1 MGIHSEACQAP
12 DLDSDVRGVKGF
24 VCLLCL
30 HRKGARP
37 GMLMIRGGI
46 EMNFKLS
53 EEHEMIRKMVRDF
66 ARNEVAPTA
75 AERDEEERFD
85 MDLFKKMAELGLTG
99 IPWPEEYGGIG
110 SDYLAYCI
118 AVEELSRVCAS
129 TGVTLS
135 AHTSLAGWPV
145 YKFGTEEQKQ
155 KYLRPMAQGEKIGA
169 YGLTEPGSGSDAGG
183 MKTTARLEGD
193 HYVLNGSKI
202 FITNGGIADTYIVFA
217 LTDPSQRQR
226 GTSAF
231 IVEADFE
238 GFSVGKKEKKLGIR
252 SSPTTEIVFEDC
264 KVPKENMLG
273 NEGDG
278 FKIAMMTL
286 DGGRNGIAAQ
296 AVGIAQGALDASVEY
311 AKEREQFGKPI
322 AANQGI
328 SFKIAD
334 MATSI
339 EASRL
344 LTYQAAWLE
353 SEGLPYGK
361 ESAMSKLMAGDTAM
375 KVTTE
380 AVQIFGGYG
389 YTKDYPVERY
399 MRDAKITQIYEGTQ
413 EIQRLV
419 ISRMVTK

>member
-1 MGIHSEACQAP
+1 
-12 DLDSDVRGVKGF
+12 
-24 VCLLCL
+24 
-30 HRKGARP
+30 
-37 GMLMIRGGI
+37 
-46 EMNFKLS
+46 MNFQLS
-53 EEHEMIRKMVRDF
+53 EEHGMIRKMVRDF
-66 ARNEVAPTA
+66 AKSEIEPSA
-75 AERDEEERFD
+75 AQRDEEQHFD
-85 MDLFKKMAELGLTG
+85 RAIFDKMAELGLTG

-110 SDYLAYCI
+110 SDFLAYCI
-118 AVEELSRVCAS
+118 AVEELSRVDAS
-129 TGVTLS
+129 IGVTLS

-183 MKTTARLEGD
+183 MKTTARLNGD
-193 HYVLNGSKI
+193 HYVINGSKI
-202 FITNGGIADTYIVFA
+202 FITNGGVADIYIVFA
-217 LTDPSQRQR
+217 STDPTQKTK
-226 GTSAF
+226 GITAF
-231 IVEADFE
+231 IVESDFP
-238 GFSVGKKEKKLGIR
+238 GFSVGKKENKLGIR
-252 SSPTTEIVFEDC
+252 SSPTTEIIFEDC
-264 KVPKENMLG
+264 KVPVENVLG
-273 NEGDG
+273 DVGEG

-296 AVGIAQGALDASVEY
+296 AVGIAQGALDAATNY
-311 AKEREQFGKPI
+311 AKERVQFGKPI
-322 AANQGI
+322 SGQQGVG
-328 SFKIAD
+328 FKLAD

-361 ESAMSKLMAGDTAM
+361 ESAMSKLLAGDTAM

-399 MRDAKITQIYEGTQ
+399 LRDAKITQIYEGTQ

-419 ISRMVTK
+419 ISRMLTK

>member
-1 MGIHSEACQAP
+1 MQ
-12 DLDSDVRGVKGF
+12 
-24 VCLLCL
+24 
-30 HRKGARP
+30 
-37 GMLMIRGGI
+37 
-46 EMNFKLS
+46 FKLT

-66 ARNEVAPTA
+66 AKNEVAPTA

-85 MDLFKKMAELGLTG
+85 MDIFKKMAGLGLTG

-118 AVEELSRVCAS
+118 AIEELSKVCAS

-135 AHTSLAGWPV
+135 AHTSLAGWPI
-145 YKFGTEEQKQ
+145 YKFGSEEQKQ
-155 KYLRPMAQGEKIGA
+155 KYLRPMAQGETIGA
-169 YGLTEPGSGSDAGG
+169 YGLTEPGSGSDSGA
-183 MKTTARLEGD
+183 MRTTAVADGD
-193 HYVLNGSKI
+193 DYILNGTKI
-202 FITNGGIADTYIVFA
+202 FITNGGIADTYVVFA
-217 LTDPSQRQR
+217 LTDPASRQK

-231 IVEADFE
+231 IVEKDFA

-252 SSPTTEIVFEDC
+252 SSPTTELIFENC
-264 KVPKENMLG
+264 RVPKENLLG
-273 NEGDG
+273 KEGEG

-296 AVGIAQGALDASVEY
+296 AVGIAQGALDAAVDY

-322 AANQGI
+322 AAQQGI
-328 SFKIAD
+328 GFKLAE
-334 MATSI
+334 MATSV
-339 EASRL
+339 EAARL

-361 ESAMSKLMAGDTAM
+361 ESAMSKLFAGDTAM

-380 AVQIFGGYG
+380 AVQVFGGYG

-413 EIQRLV
+413 EIQKLV
-419 ISRMVTK
+419 ISRMLTK

>member
-1 MGIHSEACQAP
+1 MQ
-12 DLDSDVRGVKGF
+12 
-24 VCLLCL
+24 
-30 HRKGARP
+30 
-37 GMLMIRGGI
+37 
-46 EMNFKLS
+46 FKLT

-66 ARNEVAPTA
+66 AKNEVAPTA

-85 MDLFKKMAELGLTG
+85 MDIFKKMAELGLTG

-118 AVEELSRVCAS
+118 AIEELSKVCAS

-135 AHTSLAGWPV
+135 AHTSLAGWPI
-145 YKFGTEEQKQ
+145 YKFGSEEQKQ
-155 KYLRPMAQGEKIGA
+155 KYLRPMAQGETIGA
-169 YGLTEPGSGSDAGG
+169 YGLTEPGSGSDSGA
-183 MKTTARLEGD
+183 MRTTAVADGD
-193 HYVLNGSKI
+193 DYILNGTKI
-202 FITNGGIADTYIVFA
+202 FITNGGIADTYVVFA
-217 LTDPSQRQR
+217 LTDPASRQK

-231 IVEADFE
+231 IVEKDFE

-252 SSPTTEIVFEDC
+252 SSPTTELIFENC
-264 KVPKENMLG
+264 RVPKENLLG
-273 NEGDG
+273 KEGEG

-296 AVGIAQGALDASVEY
+296 AVGIAQGALDAAVDY

-322 AANQGI
+322 AAQQGI
-328 SFKIAD
+328 GFKLAE
-334 MATSI
+334 MATSV
-339 EASRL
+339 EAARL

-361 ESAMSKLMAGDTAM
+361 ESAMSKLFAGDAAM

-380 AVQIFGGYG
+380 AVQVFGGYG
-389 YTKDYPVERY
+389 YTKDYPVERF

-413 EIQRLV
+413 EIQKLV
-419 ISRMVTK
+419 ISRMLTK

>member
-1 MGIHSEACQAP
+1 
-12 DLDSDVRGVKGF
+12 
-24 VCLLCL
+24 
-30 HRKGARP
+30 
-37 GMLMIRGGI
+37 
-46 EMNFKLS
+46 MNFQLS

-66 ARNEVAPTA
+66 AENEVAPTA

-85 MDLFKKMAELGLTG
+85 MDLFDKMAQLGLAG
-99 IPWPEEYGGIG
+99 IPWPEKYGGIG

-135 AHTSLAGWPV
+135 AHTSLAGWPI
-145 YKFGTEEQKQ
+145 YTFGTEEQKQ
-155 KYLRPMAQGEKIGA
+155 TYLKPLALGEKIGA
-169 YGLTEPGSGSDAGG
+169 YGLTEPASGSDAGS
-183 MKTTARLEGD
+183 MKTTAKLDGE
-193 HYVLNGSKI
+193 HYIINGSKI
-202 FITNGGIADTYIVFA
+202 FITNGGIADIYVVFA
-217 LTDPSQRQR
+217 LTDPEDKRSA
-226 GTSAF
+226 TAF
-231 IVEADFE
+231 IIEKDFE
-238 GFSVGKKEKKLGIR
+238 GFSVGKKERKLGIR
-252 SSPTTEIVFEDC
+252 SSPTTEIILEDC
-264 KVPKENMLG
+264 KVPIINMLG
-273 NEGDG
+273 KVGEG
-278 FKIAMMTL
+278 FKVAMMTL

-296 AVGIAQGALDASVEY
+296 AVGIAQGALDAAIAYS
-311 AKEREQFGKPI
+311 KSRKQFGRPI
-322 AANQGI
+322 ADNQGI
-328 SFKIAD
+328 SFKLAD

-380 AVQIFGGYG
+380 AVQVFGGYG
-389 YTKDYPVERY
+389 YTKDYPVERF

-419 ISRMVTK
+419 ISRMLTK

>member
-1 MGIHSEACQAP
+1 
-12 DLDSDVRGVKGF
+12 
-24 VCLLCL
+24 
-30 HRKGARP
+30 
-37 GMLMIRGGI
+37 
-46 EMNFKLS
+46 
-53 EEHEMIRKMVRDF
+53 MIRKMVRDF
-66 ARNEVAPTA
+66 AEKEVAPTA

-85 MDLFKKMAELGLTG
+85 VELFHKMAELGLTG

-110 SDYLAYCI
+110 SDFLAYVI
-118 AVEELSRVCAS
+118 AVEELSRVDAS
-129 TGVTLS
+129 AGVVLS

-145 YKFGTEEQKQ
+145 YKYGTEEQKQ
-155 KYLRPMAQGEKIGA
+155 KYLRPMAEGSKIGA
-169 YGLTEPGSGSDAGG
+169 YCLTEAGSGSDAGG
-183 MKTTARLEGD
+183 MKTTAKKDGD
-193 HYVLNGSKI
+193 HYILNGSKM

-217 LTDPSQRQR
+217 VTDPSSKHK

-231 IVEADFE
+231 IVESDFE

-252 SSPTTEIVFEDC
+252 SSPTTEVIFDNC
-264 KVPKENMLG
+264 RVPAENLLG
-273 NEGDG
+273 EEGQG
-278 FKIAMMTL
+278 FIIAMKTL

-296 AVGIAQGALDASVEY
+296 AVGIAQGALDHSVAY

-328 SFKIAD
+328 GFKLAD

-353 SEGLPYGK
+353 SNGLPYGK
-361 ESAMSKLMAGDTAM
+361 ESAMAKLMAGDTAM
-375 KVTTE
+375 NVTTE
-380 AVQIFGGYG
+380 AVQVYGGYG
-389 YTKDYPVERY
+389 YTKDYPVERF

-419 ISRMVTK
+419 ISRMLTK

>member
-1 MGIHSEACQAP
+1 
-12 DLDSDVRGVKGF
+12 
-24 VCLLCL
+24 
-30 HRKGARP
+30 
-37 GMLMIRGGI
+37 
-46 EMNFKLS
+46 MNFKLS

-66 ARNEVAPTA
+66 AEKEVAPTA

-85 MDLFKKMAELGLTG
+85 MELFKKMAELGLTG
-99 IPWPEEYGGIG
+99 VPWPEEYGGIG
-110 SDYLAYCI
+110 GDYLAYCI

-135 AHTSLAGWPV
+135 AHTSLASWPV
-145 YKFGTEEQKQ
+145 FKFGTEEQKQ
-155 KYLRPMAQGEKIGA
+155 KYLRPMAEGTKVGA
-169 YGLTEPGSGSDAGG
+169 YGLTEPASGSDAGG
-183 MKTTARLEGD
+183 MKTSARLDNEN
-193 HYVLNGSKI
+193 YILNGSKI
-202 FITNGGIADTYIVFA
+202 FITNGGIADIYIVFA
-217 LTDPSQRQR
+217 LADPNDKRS
-226 GTSAF
+226 TTAF
-231 IVEADFE
+231 IIEKEFE
-238 GFSVGKKEKKLGIR
+238 GFSVGKKERKLGIR
-252 SSPTTEIVFEDC
+252 SSPTTEIIFEDC
-264 KVPKENMLG
+264 KVPLVNMLG
-273 NEGDG
+273 KVGEG

-296 AVGIAQGALDASVEY
+296 AVGIAQGALDAAVVY
-311 AKEREQFGKPI
+311 AKGRKQFGKPI
-322 AANQGI
+322 VDNQGI
-328 SFKIAD
+328 SFKLAD

-353 SEGLPYGK
+353 SAGLPYGK

-380 AVQIFGGYG
+380 AVQVFGGYG

-419 ISRMVTK
+419 ISRMLTQ

>member
-1 MGIHSEACQAP
+1 MH
-12 DLDSDVRGVKGF
+12 
-24 VCLLCL
+24 
-30 HRKGARP
+30 
-37 GMLMIRGGI
+37 
-46 EMNFKLS
+46 FKLS

-66 ARNEVAPTA
+66 AKNEVAPTA

-85 MDLFKKMAELGLTG
+85 RALFDQMAELGLTG

-110 SDYLAYCI
+110 SDYLAYVI
-118 AVEELSRVCAS
+118 AIEELSRVCAS

-135 AHTSLAGWPV
+135 AHTSLAGWPIF
-145 YKFGTEEQKQ
+145 KFGTEEQKQ
-155 KYLRPMAQGEKIGA
+155 TFLRPMAEGKKIGA

-183 MKTTARLEGD
+183 MKTIAKRDGD

-202 FITNGGIADTYIVFA
+202 FITNGGIADIYVVFA
-217 LTDPSQRQR
+217 LTDPESKQR

-231 IVEADFE
+231 IVESDTP
-238 GFSVGKKEKKLGIR
+238 GFSVGKKENKLGIR
-252 SSPTTEIVFEDC
+252 SSPTTEIMFEDC
-264 KVPKENMLG
+264 RIPVENLLG
-273 NEGDG
+273 EEGQG
-278 FKIAMMTL
+278 FKIAMQTL

-311 AKEREQFGKPI
+311 ARERHQFGKPI
-322 AANQGI
+322 AAQQGI
-328 SFKIAD
+328 GFKLAD
-334 MATSI
+334 MATDV
-339 EASRL
+339 EAARL

-361 ESAMSKLMAGDTAM
+361 ESAMSKVFAGDAAM

-380 AVQIFGGYG
+380 AVQVFGGYG

-419 ISRMVTK
+419 ISRMLTK